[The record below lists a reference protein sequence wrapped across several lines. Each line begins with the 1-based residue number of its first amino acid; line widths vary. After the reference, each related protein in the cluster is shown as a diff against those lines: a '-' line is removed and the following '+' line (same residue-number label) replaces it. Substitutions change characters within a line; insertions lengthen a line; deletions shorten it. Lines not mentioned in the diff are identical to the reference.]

1 MKLKKS
7 LIAVFFAFLMILAPF
22 TVNADEEDLSKHISY
37 YNEVTTILA
46 GDPETGKILLAKNAN
61 ISLPVASMSKLM
73 TYYVVKSEIQA
84 GNISLTDVV
93 TVSKAA
99 ASKNIPEYSSYGMVA
114 GEKLTVEQLL
124 NGMMVVSGNDASIS
138 LAEHVSGSEEAFVK
152 KMNETAL
159 ELGLTES
166 HFVNSHGLT
175 EDGESN
181 EMSAENL
188 FTLSVAILNKFPE
201 VVEYS
206 KITEI
211 NEPSRKFVEA
221 STIYEQFSDIPGILG
236 LKTGTTDEAGFC
248 FTALYDMSK
257 YNPES
262 DFKIAAIIMGA
273 ETSEQRWRTVKELGE
288 FMGGSFIKHKI
299 VDAQTPI
306 MRYEMPSAKEG
317 SVVLYPEENYSTISY
332 SQKVVDV
339 KYNIE
344 KRIKAPTEAESVFG
358 SIYISQDGKPL
369 KKINIISHDKTT
381 EASLLQKLQGAFEY
395 FTNFL
400 FSL

>member
-1 MKLKKS
+1 MKLKKT
-7 LIAVFFAFLMILAPF
+7 LIAIFFAFLMILTPF
-22 TVNADEEDLSKHISY
+22 NVKADQEELSNHISY
-37 YNEVTTILA
+37 YDEVTTILA
-46 GDPETGKILLAKNAN
+46 GDPETGKILLSKNAN

-73 TYYVVKSEIQA
+73 TYYVVKNEIKL
-84 GNISLTDVV
+84 GHISLTDVV

-99 ASKNIPEYSSYGMVA
+99 ASKNQANYSSYGMVA

-124 NGMMVVSGNDASIS
+124 SGMMVVSGNDASIS
-138 LAEHVSGSEEAFVK
+138 LAEHVSGSEEEFVK

-166 HFVNSHGLT
+166 HFINSHGLT
-175 EDGESN
+175 EGNKSN

-188 FTLSVAILNKFPE
+188 FTLSSAILREFPE

-211 NEPSRKFVEA
+211 NEPSRKFVET
-221 STIYEQFSDIPGILG
+221 STIHDQFSDIPGILG

-262 DFKIAAIIMGA
+262 NFKIVAIIMGA
-273 ETSEQRWRTVKELGE
+273 ETPEQRWRTVKELGE
-288 FMGGSFIKHKI
+288 FMGGSFVQHKI
-299 VDAQTPI
+299 VSAETPI
-306 MRYEMPSAKEG
+306 TRYDMPSAKEG

-369 KKINIISHDKTT
+369 KKINIISHEKTT
-381 EASLLQKLQGAFEY
+381 EAPLMQRLQGAFEY